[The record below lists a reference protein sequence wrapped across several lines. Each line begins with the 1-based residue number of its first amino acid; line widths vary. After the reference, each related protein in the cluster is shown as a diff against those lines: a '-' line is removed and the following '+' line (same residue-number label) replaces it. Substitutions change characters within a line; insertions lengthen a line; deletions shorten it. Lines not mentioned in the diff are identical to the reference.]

1 VIQAV
6 KQAVAICPPELRQ
19 AVLRRP
25 LAEQTEEL
33 RLRIGRQPTVLV
45 RGREEALPT
54 DRVTAF
60 LLEDMLARA
69 TRHAVYA
76 AEETLKN
83 GFVTIDGGHRLGLC
97 GTGVYRMGALTGLRE
112 LSSLNLRVARQV
124 AGIADRIADGL
135 WTSRASVLLVGAPGS
150 GKTTLL
156 RDLICQLSDRFS
168 WRVGL
173 VDERMEVAACCGGCP
188 QLAVGAHT
196 DVLSGVHKPEAMELL
211 LRTMS
216 PQWIAVDEISAPADV
231 EAISRAAYCG
241 VRMLAAVH
249 ADSLAELQSRPVY
262 RRLLEE
268 GVFTRFVLLRPDRSY
283 TIEEG
288 AA

>member
-1 VIQAV
+1 
-6 KQAVAICPPELRQ
+6 
-19 AVLRRP
+19 
-25 LAEQTEEL
+25 
-33 RLRIGRQPTVLV
+33 
-45 RGREEALPT
+45 
-54 DRVTAF
+54 
-60 LLEDMLARA
+60 
-69 TRHAVYA
+69 
-76 AEETLKN
+76 
-83 GFVTIDGGHRLGLC
+83 
-97 GTGVYRMGALTGLRE
+97 MGALTGLRE

-241 VRMLAAVH
+241 VRMLATVH